1 MEEKE
6 DIKKETNEEKPK
18 KSYKGIIIYIF
29 ILIIVSVC
37 VSAITWHYA
46 INFTMSS
53 ISNILT
59 STRQQLKEYIFAEYG
74 KTDLNKKL
82 VVLTQDV
89 SVEIYKDK
97 DNRILWDFLSVGS
110 ANMKIKF
117 IDNKVQYY
125 VPLNELKDSDVFY
138 DTESRTVKIIAPSVK
153 IDKDIVYVQTDP
165 DKVIKEE
172 NGSWSPF
179 GPNIKSLNN
188 EIMKEIKQQTLI
200 QGYKPWI
207 RDKAQAEAQKA
218 LEDLFNKI
226 LSEFLRK
233 ENLKLEIILP

>member
-1 MEEKE
+1 MKNEKMEEKE
-6 DIKKETNEEKPK
+6 DVKKEIKEEKPK
-18 KSYKGIIIYIF
+18 KTYKNIILYILVLIIISIG
-29 ILIIVSVC
+29 VSL
-37 VSAITWHYA
+37 ITWYFA
-46 INFTMSS
+46 INFTLSS
-53 ISNILT
+53 ISNILS
-59 STRQQLKEYIFAEYG
+59 STRQRLHEYIFAEYG
-74 KTDLNKKL
+74 QTDLKKKL

-188 EIMKEIKQQTLI
+188 IN
-200 QGYKPWI
+200 
-207 RDKAQAEAQKA
+207 
-218 LEDLFNKI
+218 F
-226 LSEFLRK
+226 
-233 ENLKLEIILP
+233 II

>member
-1 MEEKE
+1 M
-6 DIKKETNEEKPK
+6 
-18 KSYKGIIIYIF
+18 
-29 ILIIVSVC
+29 
-37 VSAITWHYA
+37 H
-46 INFTMSS
+46 
-53 ISNILT
+53 
-59 STRQQLKEYIFAEYG
+59 EYIFAEYG
-74 KTDLNKKL
+74 QTDLKKKL

-172 NGSWSPF
+172 NGSLSPF

-233 ENLKLEIILP
+233 ENLKLEVILP